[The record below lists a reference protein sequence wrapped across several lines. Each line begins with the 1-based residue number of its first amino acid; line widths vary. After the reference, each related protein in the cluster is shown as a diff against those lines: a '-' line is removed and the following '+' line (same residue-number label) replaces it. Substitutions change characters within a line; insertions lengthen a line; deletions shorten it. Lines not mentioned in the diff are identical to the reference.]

1 MKSIMLLFNVK
12 REKYLEGQVVFL
24 ELSKLHYKMIYT
36 QWYSVK
42 SATKN
47 TSTATE
53 SLGFRTVVD
62 IL

>member
-1 MKSIMLLFNVK
+1 MLLFNVK

-24 ELSKLHYKMIYT
+24 ELHYKMIYT